1 VEHYEKILWVLNEGT
16 KYFRNHAADVSY
28 FKETEIA
35 AARGFHSSIP
45 NYEPT
50 PLRSLP
56 HLAAELG
63 VSGIYV
69 KDESCRFGLNAF
81 KVLGASYAI
90 ARYLAGRLGINISEL
105 PYDVLVSDEVRE
117 RISNVTFATT
127 TDGNHGRA
135 VAWTARMLRQ
145 NAVIYMPKGSSKL
158 RYDAIAAEGA
168 RVTVRDVNYD
178 ESVRMTADE
187 ANEKGWVVVQDTAW
201 PGYEDIP
208 TWIMQGYGSMAG
220 EALEQLRDDGRELPT
235 HIFVQAG
242 VGSFA
247 GAVQGFFR
255 AVFGGECPKVVVT
268 EANKADCYYRS
279 AFVGDGKPHAVTGDM
294 DTLMAGLACGEPNT
308 IAFDILRDNASA
320 FVSCPDYVAARGM
333 RILGNPIAGD
343 PFIRSGESGAVAAGL
358 LSFMTQCGY
367 LSGVKDA
374 LKIGKDS
381 VILLF
386 STEGDTDPERYRRVV
401 WDGEFPTY
409 DRVWDEETRCCS

>member
-1 VEHYEKILWVLNEGT
+1 MKHDEKILWVLNEGT
-16 KYFRNHAADVSY
+16 KYFRDHAADVSC

-35 AARGFHSSIP
+35 LARAFHSSIP
-45 NYEPT
+45 GYEPT

-56 HLAAELG
+56 RLAAELG
-63 VSGIYV
+63 VDGIYV
-69 KDESCRFGLNAF
+69 KDESYRFGLNAF

-90 ARYLAGRLGINISEL
+90 ARYLSGRLGMNISEL
-105 PYDVLVSDEVRE
+105 PYAVLAGDEIKSRLGD
-117 RISNVTFATT
+117 VTFATT

-145 NAVIYMPKGSSKL
+145 NSVVYMPKGSAKQ

-168 RVTVRDVNYD
+168 RVAIRDVNYD

-187 ANEKGWVVVQDTAW
+187 AAQKGWVVIQDTAW

-208 TWIMQGYGSMAG
+208 LWIMQGYGSMTG
-220 EALEQLRDDGRELPT
+220 EALEQLRLAGHERPT
-235 HIFVQAG
+235 HVFAQAG

-247 GAVQGFFR
+247 GAAQGFFR
-255 AVFGGECPKVVVT
+255 AAFGEKCPKVVVA

-279 AFVGDGKPHAVTGDM
+279 AYAGDGRPRSVTGDM

-308 IAFDILRDNASA
+308 IAFGILRDNVSA

-333 RILGNPIAGD
+333 RILGNPLAGD
-343 PFIRSGESGAVAAGL
+343 PLIRSGESGAVTTGL
-358 LSFMTQCGY
+358 LSFMAQCDY
-367 LSGVKDA
+367 LSDMRSA
-374 LKIGKDS
+374 LELGRDS
-381 VILLF
+381 VVLLF
-386 STEGDTDPERYRRVV
+386 STEGDTAPDRYRSIV

-409 DRVWDEETRCCS
+409 NQALEGN